1 MKKLINSAEDVIEDY
16 IDGLVAAGHGLA
28 RLPREP
34 IVLRA
39 PRFRKEPDKVA
50 VISGGGSGHE
60 PAHAGYVG
68 PGMLDGAVLG
78 PVFTSPS
85 ADDVYSAIKAVAT
98 DAGVLLIVKN
108 YTGDRLNF
116 GIAMEMA
123 RAEGLDV
130 DMVVVADDV
139 ALGDESRAGRR
150 GLAGTVLVHKLAGAL
165 AEQGTGL
172 AGIVAALKG
181 FLPGMGTMG
190 VALGPCHSPGR
201 EEPNFTL
208 GREEIEWGLGIHG
221 EAGRNRGPLPG
232 SRELATALVEAIA
245 VDRGLAEGT
254 EVAVLVNGLGGTPD
268 LELRIF
274 AGNVIQA
281 ARARGLSPEL
291 LWTGA
296 FMTSLEMPGVSVT
309 LAALDDASRSLLL
322 EPAAVPGFGAPGHPN
337 GVPDGDG
344 GLPEAPQHEGRVH
357 GETPAT
363 VAAAHEFVA
372 LLCRRLIEEEDHLTA
387 LDRAVGDGD
396 LGTNLARGAR
406 SILSCGEELTAGN
419 SLSGYFRDLSTTI
432 RRGVGGTSGPL
443 YSLLALGVAEGIG
456 RAQEAPQLE
465 DWGRGLD
472 IGAALIRELGGAKIG
487 DRTMVDALAPAVEA
501 LNGPAASHPEA
512 VAAAA
517 RAARQG
523 AESTGAIVAGLGR
536 SSYLGQRALGHPDP
550 GAIAIALLCET
561 AATHLGAMTG
571 ADPHPGGGR

>member
-1 MKKLINSAEDVIEDY
+1 MKKIINAAEEVIDDY
-16 IDGLVAAGHGLA
+16 IDGLVAAGHGLS
-28 RLPREP
+28 RLRREP
-34 IVLRA
+34 VVLRA
-39 PRFRKEPDKVA
+39 PGFRKDPGKVA

-85 ADDVYSAIKAVAT
+85 ADHVYSAIKAVAA

-123 RAEGLDV
+123 RADGIDI

-139 ALGDESRAGRR
+139 ALGDGSRAGRR

-165 AEQGTGL
+165 AEQGAGL
-172 AGIVAALKG
+172 AGIVAALRG
-181 FLPGMGTMG
+181 FLPGVGTMG

-201 EEPNFTL
+201 QEPNFLL
-208 GREEIEWGLGIHG
+208 GRDEIEWGLGIHG

-232 SRELATALVEAIA
+232 SRELAAALVESIA
-245 VDRGLAEGT
+245 VDRGLAEGAG
-254 EVAVLVNGLGGTPD
+254 VAVLVNGLGGTPD

-281 ARARGLSPEL
+281 VRARGLSPEL

-337 GVPDGDG
+337 GVPDHGGD
-344 GLPEAPQHEGRVH
+344 LPEAPQHEGRVRN
-357 GETPAT
+357 ETPAA

-372 LLCRRLIEEEDHLTA
+372 LLCRRLIEEEDRLTA

-406 SILSCGEELTAGN
+406 TILSCGEELAAGN
-419 SLSGYFRDLSTTI
+419 SLPGYFRGLSEAI
-432 RRGVGGTSGPL
+432 RRVVGGTSGPL
-443 YSLLALGVAEGIG
+443 YSLLALGMAEGIG
-456 RAQEAPQLE
+456 RNPEAPQPE
-465 DWGRGLD
+465 DWGRGLE
-472 IGAALIRELGGAKIG
+472 IGTALIQELGGAQVG
-487 DRTMVDALAPAVEA
+487 DRTMVDALVPAVEA
-501 LNGPAASHPEA
+501 LNGAAGDPEA

-517 RAARQG
+517 QAARHG
-523 AESTGAIVAGLGR
+523 AEATGTMVTGLGR
-536 SSYLGQRALGHPDP
+536 SSYLGRRALGHPDP
-550 GAIAIALLCET
+550 GAIAIAILCET
-561 AATHLGAMTG
+561 AATYLAAMAG
-571 ADPHPGGGR
+571 ADGHPGGGR